1 MDWGSFVS
9 SEASEQSPASV
20 ERGLLRW
27 RLVLGRFAEPS
38 LGSLGGVDSKQ
49 SRMDRV
55 LDYLYGREYRGR
67 GVRGGD
73 PGRQGRGPGKDGD
86 GDSDS
91 RYGGS
96 EESVLA
102 VPEWIQQVRELFPND
117 TAEIIERHA
126 LDRYGMTELVTD
138 ADVLK
143 KLEPSYELL
152 KAVLAFKGMMKG
164 EVLEVARRVVRQV
177 VEELRRKL
185 AKEVRQA
192 LWGRLN
198 KQRRSQLKVLR
209 NLDWRRTIRAN
220 LKHYDKER
228 KQIILG
234 SLHFFSR
241 VNHHMP
247 WHIVMA
253 VDCSGSMLDSVI
265 HSAVMAGIFKGLP
278 ALRVSLIAFDT
289 AVVDLSDQVD
299 DPTELLMAVQLGG
312 GTDIDKALRYCESL
326 VRSPTRTVVI
336 LVTDFFEGG
345 NPNGMVAT
353 IKRLCESRVRVIG
366 LAALDAV
373 AQPAYDRQMAERCVA
388 AGAEVAALTPQRLAE
403 WLGRILS

>member
-1 MDWGSFVS
+1 
-9 SEASEQSPASV
+9 
-20 ERGLLRW
+20 
-27 RLVLGRFAEPS
+27 VLGRFAEPS
-38 LGSLGGVDSKQ
+38 LGSLGGTDSKEA
-49 SRMDRV
+49 RMDRV
-55 LDYLYGREYRGR
+55 LDFLYGREYRGR
-67 GVRGGD
+67 GVRGGA
-73 PGRQGRGPGKDGD
+73 GEQGRGSGDD

-91 RYGGS
+91 REGGRQ
-96 EESVLA
+96 ESVLA
-102 VPEWIQQVRELFPND
+102 VPEWIAQVRELFPSD
-117 TAEIIERHA
+117 TAEIIEKHA

-143 KLEPSYELL
+143 RLQPNYELL
-152 KAVLAFKGMMKG
+152 KAILAFKGMMKG
-164 EVLEVARRVVRQV
+164 EVLEVARRIVRQV

-185 AKEVRQA
+185 ARDVRQA

-198 KQRRSQLKVLR
+198 KQRRSQLKMLR

-220 LKHYDKER
+220 LKHYDTAR

-247 WHIVMA
+247 WHIIMA
-253 VDCSGSMLDSVI
+253 VDCSGSMMDSVI
-265 HSAVMAGIFKGLP
+265 HSAVMAGIFNGLP
-278 ALRVSLIAFDT
+278 ALQVSLIAFDT

-312 GTDIDKALRYCESL
+312 GTDIDKALHYCESL
-326 VRSPTRTVVI
+326 VRTPTRTIII

-345 NPNGMVAT
+345 NPSGMVAT
-353 IKRLCESRVRVIG
+353 IKRLAEARVRVIG
-366 LAALDAV
+366 LAALDAE
-373 AQPAYDRQMAERCVA
+373 ARPAYDHPMAERCVA
-388 AGAEVAALTPQRLAE
+388 AGAEVAALTPLRLAE